1 MFGMQRGFTNLTPIY
16 FFSSVRAGSGKSTIV
31 SNLSVYL
38 NNLSNKVAVIDFDY
52 NSPDKLRSTF
62 PPSIEIKDYD
72 ELSTLVSASDPRFQQ
87 NFYFTDTSKLSF
99 FPAHKL
105 KTPYELVNDTAFRDF
120 FLQLSSTFDY
130 VLINLAPGTKESA
143 SVSDLLSKSF
153 LFRGCKPASLIVSL
167 SDAQSL
173 LSLDNFIQNNQ
184 TVSYQAE
191 ENTYFLFNK
200 VPGPTD
206 VLELDDTSLTSSD
219 IRSIFTYPLTY
230 IIPFID
236 EILEQKNKSVAY
248 VLHNNTIINQHIVG
262 LCRLLNGAAS
272 ISYLMREV
280 NNYQSCISGAL
291 LSKIYPYLEK
301 LQKKV
306 ANKLFIN
313 PADVNIYLEQNDE
326 NFRIRIRL
334 TSLGQKLLGIRSD
347 IPDYHSVP
355 IVKSEH
361 PSKFEARSLRNSLRT
376 VKQIDREATYTL
388 SFKSIFTFD
397 DSFYSNP
404 VSKLNKNIPIIPAKE
419 KYPSPII
426 FPQRH
431 EISEIPTLTNILGL
445 IGQKRNI
452 IFSEYQDDA
461 NKQGVSQVYI
471 PTEFP
476 LAFNLEAKLR
486 TRYNSNNRYLSLPP
500 IIKSKIQLTPSYDYL
515 FKKFEPYS
523 IFDIFARN
531 KKFEFISDFG
541 LRKAYYGYN
550 SEGLIQLPAG
560 RFSLIND
567 NLLSNKIAPIVPKED
582 TSKISSIAVANF
594 KLNFDDYFSIDL
606 ATEWSS
612 NTQKLKTESPKSYV
626 QTVID
631 LAKPE
636 YFSRQVSW
644 NLHSKSPKFNI
655 FANVE
660 HSQILLSHNI
670 YVETDRKTLET
681 PKKYELNINKQAF
694 KSGFLSKNFRPLP
707 SSINL
712 EDVMLEYCYRIQVK
726 EDEPDFIFVEKR
738 IKEEDYKPT
747 FNMKFEHKYIEPDL
761 LIRRRSTYLKPV
773 MYQIFKLGK
782 LKVSSKVIIKNV
794 EYKVA
799 YNEIFPVI
807 FFPKAIEIPVT
818 RQLRQPTWASESV
831 KNMNELAPF
840 KLKITPLK
848 LLTDTSSPYNTQ
860 LPPVNHHY
868 SKYFESDFDDLNVN
882 ILVSAPKKPAFA
894 KDYLKY
900 SELPLVGAEVIKRIN
915 LNDDLEITDDLE
927 LNIDST
933 FNSELAAP
941 NIFTEKMR
949 FRSDKFFSYDWNVP
963 SADIITFK
971 PEVSLKTPLK
981 IQTMVHHNDDL
992 EDRDLIGVV
1001 KPKYP
1006 ILVKS
1011 LKLINN
1017 FTDLQ
1022 SHKPEKYDFTFK
1034 LDESRFKL
1042 FICKDKNMNQDN
1054 SPVQKPFE
1062 QNYLSPKLVSRYI
1075 LKKLA
1080 GKPPTPKLGRG
1091 KFFVIP
1097 EKASDILYKHL
1108 IWQSSREAGP
1118 VLCEF
1123 NSKIENDSK
1132 TISVNNFDV
1141 KYKFI
1146 PIPASVEFLPHED
1159 VTLRL
1164 SRVFLRKPYRIQ
1176 NNHIKDL
1183 LALAKAQSAKA
1194 SELVNAQNVSGM

>member
-1 MFGMQRGFTNLTPIY
+1 MQRGFTNLTPIF
-16 FFSSVRAGSGKSTIV
+16 FFSSIRAGSGKSTIV

-38 NNLSNKVAVIDFDY
+38 NSINYKVAVLDFDY
-52 NSPDKLRSTF
+52 NSPEKLRSIF
-62 PPSIEIKDYD
+62 PQSVEIKDYP
-72 ELSTLVSASDPRFQQ
+72 ELSTLISATDPRFQQ

-105 KTPYELVNDTAFRDF
+105 KTPYELVTDTAFRDF

-130 VLINLAPGTKESA
+130 VLINLASGTKECS
-143 SVSDLLSKSF
+143 SVSDLLSKSY

-167 SDAQSL
+167 PDDRSL
-173 LSLDNFIQNNQ
+173 LSLDSFIQNNQ

-206 VLELDDTSLTSSD
+206 VLELDDTSLTASD

-236 EILEQKNKSVAY
+236 EVLEQKNKSGAY
-248 VLHNNTIINQHIVG
+248 VLQNNSIVNQYIVG
-262 LCRLLNGAAS
+262 LFRLLNGAAS
-272 ISYLMREV
+272 ISYLMKEA
-280 NNYQSCISGAL
+280 NTYQSCISGTL

-301 LQKKV
+301 LQQKV
-306 ANKLFIN
+306 ATKLFIN
-313 PADVNIYLEQNDE
+313 PADVNIYIEQNEE

-355 IVKSEH
+355 TVKSDH
-361 PSKFEARSLRNSLRT
+361 PSNFEARSLRNSLRT
-376 VKQIDREATYTL
+376 VKQIDREAAYTL

-404 VSKLNKNIPIIPAKE
+404 VSKLNKYIPIEPAKE
-419 KYPSPII
+419 NYPSPII

-452 IFSEYQDDA
+452 IFNEYPDDV
-461 NKQGVSQVYI
+461 NRQGVSQVYI
-471 PTEFP
+471 PTEFA
-476 LAFNLEAKLR
+476 LSFDLEAKLR
-486 TRYNSNNRYLSLPP
+486 TRYDSNNRYLSLPP
-500 IIKSKIQLTPSYDYL
+500 IIKSKIQLTPSYEYL
-515 FKKFEPYS
+515 FRKLEPYS

-541 LRKAYYGYN
+541 LREAYYGFN

-567 NLLSNKIAPIVPKED
+567 NLFGNKIAPIVPKED
-582 TSKISSIAVANF
+582 TSKISSIAVAKF
-594 KLNFDDYFSIDL
+594 KLDFDDYFSINL
-606 ATEWSS
+606 ALEWAS
-612 NTQKLKTESPKSYV
+612 NTQKQKTESPKSYN
-626 QTVID
+626 QSIFN

-636 YFSRQVSW
+636 FFARQATW
-644 NLHSKSPKFNI
+644 NLHSTNPKFNI
-655 FANVE
+655 LDKTE
-660 HSQILLSHNI
+660 HSRILLSHSI
-670 YVETDRKTLET
+670 FVETDRKTLET
-681 PKKYELNINKQAF
+681 PNKYELNINKQAF

-738 IKEEDYKPT
+738 IKEGNYKPT
-747 FNMKFEHKYIEPDL
+747 FRIKFEHKYMEPDL

-782 LKVSSKVIIKNV
+782 LKVSSKVIVKNV

-848 LLTDTSSPYNTQ
+848 LIKESSCPYNTN
-860 LPPVNHHY
+860 LPPVNY
-868 SKYFESDFDDLNVN
+868 QYTKYFEPGFGNLKVN
-882 ILVSAPKKPAFA
+882 MLVSAPKKPAFA

-900 SELPLVGAEVIKRIN
+900 PELPLVGAEAVKRMGI
-915 LNDDLEITDDLE
+915 DDDIEFTDDLN

-941 NIFTEKMR
+941 DIFVEKMR
-949 FRSDKFFSYDWNVP
+949 FRSDKFFSYDWKLP
-963 SADIITFK
+963 SADIIRFDTGI
-971 PEVSLKTPLK
+971 SSKTPLK
-981 IQTMVHHNDDL
+981 IQTMVHHNDEL
-992 EDRDLIGVV
+992 TNRELIGVV

-1006 ILVKS
+1006 ILVKT

-1017 FTDLQ
+1017 FTDLNN
-1022 SHKPEKYDFTFK
+1022 HKPTYDFTFK
-1034 LDESRFKL
+1034 LDESRFRL
-1042 FICKDKNMNQDN
+1042 FIIKDN
-1054 SPVQKPFE
+1054 SLNSDSIFAQKTFE
-1062 QNYLSPKLVSRYI
+1062 QEYLSPKLVSRYI

-1108 IWQSSREAGP
+1108 LWQSSRDAGP

-1123 NSKIENDSK
+1123 NSKVQNDGK
-1132 TISVNNFDV
+1132 TVTVDNFDV

-1146 PIPASVEFLPHED
+1146 PIPASVEFRLHED
-1159 VTLRL
+1159 ITLRL

-1183 LALAKAQSAKA
+1183 LALAKAQSAKVSEFA
-1194 SELVNAQNVSGM
+1194 SNQNVSGM